1 MKAFDCISYSL
12 INAKIQTYGFN
23 KDVFV
28 LLYVFVTFKYFISDV
43 LQGSIVGPVLVNL
56 SPSDDAPSAFCL
68 VSISNNEVT
77 SKEK

>member
-1 MKAFDCISYSL
+1 MPRFRPMALKGCL
-12 INAKIQTYGFN
+12 C
-23 KDVFV
+23 FV
-28 LLYVFVTFKYFISDV
+28 ICFHKECKTWLSNILFQIV

>member
-1 MKAFDCISYSL
+1 MPRFRPMALTRMSLFCYMFSQTMK
-12 INAKIQTYGFN
+12 N
-23 KDVFV
+23 
-28 LLYVFVTFKYFISDV
+28 VTFKYFISDV
-43 LQGSIVGPVLVNL
+43 LQRSIVGPVLVNL